1 MARSKQTLRKAGLNY
16 NAAGAHRQGEPA
28 RFPGKPTGKAGKQL
42 AAMSQDTTN
51 DSSSSSSSSSE
62 EGENSQNPSPARR
75 NGVLQNAIRAGRRR
89 RGVGGKARIMVRK
102 PRAPNTTCRHY
113 KPGVWALKEISFY
126 QKEYGLI
133 CSKAACARLFREICE
148 DEKKGM
154 RWQSS
159 AILALHEGFEVYLV
173 GLFKDCTLEA
183 IHGRR
188 VTVMPKDMYIALKIC
203 GEHDKYA
210 NCFKLSFKP
219 REDTRKETDE
229 VNKY

>member
-1 MARSKQTLRKAGLNY
+1 MAHSKETLRKAGLNY
-16 NAAGAHRQGEPA
+16 NAAGAHRQGELA

-42 AAMSQDTTN
+42 AAMSQDTT
-51 DSSSSSSSSSE
+51 SSSRSSE

-75 NGVLQNAIRAGRRR
+75 NGVLQNAIRPGRRR
-89 RGVGGKARIMVRK
+89 RGVAGKSRIMVRK
-102 PRAPNTTCRHY
+102 PRAPNTTRRRY

-126 QKEYGLI
+126 QKEYRLI

-159 AILALHEGFEVYLV
+159 ARLALHEGFEAYLV
-173 GLFKDCTLEA
+173 GLFEDCILEA
-183 IHGRR
+183 IHGCR
-188 VTVMPKDMYIALKIC
+188 VTVMPKDMYIALKIR
-203 GEHDKYA
+203 GERDKYA

-219 REDTRKETDE
+219 WEDTCKETDE
-229 VNKY
+229 VNEY